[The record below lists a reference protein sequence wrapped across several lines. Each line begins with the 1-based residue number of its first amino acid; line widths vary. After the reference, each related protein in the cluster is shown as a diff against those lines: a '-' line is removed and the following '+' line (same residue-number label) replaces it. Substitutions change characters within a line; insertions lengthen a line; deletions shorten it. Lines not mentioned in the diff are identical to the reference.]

1 MAENGA
7 HEVAE
12 HGSHA
17 EHAVHH
23 PGVGDLF
30 YPGINF
36 LLFAAA
42 IVYFLRGPVREFFRA
57 RTAEIR
63 GALAAGAKAR
73 EEAASLRVQ
82 IDRELADLPL
92 LRQQMQADLRATAER
107 EREKLVEAATVAA
120 ERMRRDAK
128 LAADQEFE
136 EARRR
141 VRAEVVGGAI
151 SEATA
156 IVRAALQPDDQV
168 RFVRDFVQSAGGRQ

>member
-1 MAENGA
+1 MAEHGA
-7 HEVAE
+7 HETT
-12 HGSHA
+12 GHA
-17 EHAVHH
+17 EHAAHH
-23 PGVGDLF
+23 PGVGDLI

-36 LLFAAA
+36 IIFAAA
-42 IVYFLRGPVREFFRA
+42 IVYFLRGPMREFFRA
-57 RTAEIR
+57 RTADIR
-63 GALAAGAKAR
+63 NALAAGAKAR
-73 EEAASLRVQ
+73 EEAASLRAQ
-82 IDRELADLPL
+82 IDRELADLPV

-107 EREKLVEAATVAA
+107 EREKMVEAATIAA

-156 IVRAALQPDDQV
+156 IVRQALQPDDQV

>member
-1 MAENGA
+1 MEHGA
-7 HEVAE
+7 HQVAE
-12 HGSHA
+12 HGA
-17 EHAVHH
+17 QRH

-36 LLFAAA
+36 LIFAVA
-42 IVYFLRGPVREFFRA
+42 IVYFLRGPLREYFRA

-63 GALAAGAKAR
+63 NALSAGTTAR
-73 EEAASLRVQ
+73 EEAASMRVQ
-82 IDRELADLPL
+82 IDRELADLPV
-92 LRQQMQADLRATAER
+92 LRRQMQADLRATAER
-107 EREKLVEAATVAA
+107 ERDKLVESATVAA
-120 ERMRRDAK
+120 ERIRKDAT
-128 LAADQEFE
+128 LAADHEFE

-156 IVRAALQPDDQV
+156 IVRQALQPDDQV